1 MKITVSPT
9 LIAFAS
15 MAVTLTHG
23 SLLTQLLGNLE
34 LQLNLCPDIDI
45 GLGGGGRQGGKPLAQ
60 TINLGCANY
69 EAPVSMVQGS
79 QNPPAAQSTR
89 ASTSGS
95 GSNVSSRAPIS
106 GNGNGS
112 GSQTAGAANARPTPS
127 SSSASE
133 SVSKGI
139 GALIEIPQ
147 QPSAAADASVSS
159 QLPSDAYSMIPLGE
173 LFPTQA
179 QEGERQLL
187 AEKTQRKPEIPAPT
201 PSMPMQMPIM
211 PTAKCV
217 WVTPAPEPPVAG
229 MQAEMAR
236 PRPKML
242 LPPAMPAPMPPV
254 IPAPMPPAMP
264 MSMPMQMQMPAPP
277 SWQSHVDQQA
287 GMAAAGS
294 SLPPGFQHVATAAT
308 RTIQLPDG
316 GHEMVVETRNAGF
329 FEYSF

>member
-1 MKITVSPT
+1 MRITVSST

-23 SLLTQLLGNLE
+23 SLLTQLLGSLE

-45 GLGGGGRQGGKPLAQ
+45 GLGGGGRNGGKPLAQ
-60 TINLGCANY
+60 TINAGCANY
-69 EAPVSMVQGS
+69 EAPVSMAQES
-79 QNPPAAQSTR
+79 QSPSAAQATR
-89 ASTSGS
+89 ANTGGS
-95 GSNVSSRAPIS
+95 GNGSSGSSRAPAS
-106 GNGNGS
+106 GNGS

-127 SSSASE
+127 SSPASASA
-133 SVSKGI
+133 SKGI

-147 QPSAAADASVSS
+147 QPSAADASVSS

-179 QEGERQLL
+179 QDGARQVM
-187 AEKTQRKPEIPAPT
+187 AEKTQRRPEMPAPA
-201 PSMPMQMPIM
+201 PPMPMQMPIPM

-229 MQAEMAR
+229 MQAEMAW
-236 PRPKML
+236 PRPKMP
-242 LPPAMPAPMPPV
+242 LPPAMPAPMP
-254 IPAPMPPAMP
+254 
-264 MSMPMQMQMPAPP
+264 MSMPAPP
-277 SWQSHVDQQA
+277 SWQPHVDQQG
-287 GMAAAGS
+287 GMAPAGS
-294 SLPPGFQHVATAAT
+294 SPPPGFQHVATAAT

-316 GHEMVVETRNAGF
+316 GHEVVVETRNAGF

>member
-69 EAPVSMVQGS
+69 EAPVSMAQES
-79 QNPPAAQSTR
+79 RNPPAAQSTR

-95 GSNVSSRAPIS
+95 GSNVSSRAPTS
-106 GNGNGS
+106 GNGS
-112 GSQTAGAANARPTPS
+112 SSSQTAGAASTRPTPS
-127 SSSASE
+127 SSSSSASA

-147 QPSAAADASVSS
+147 QPSAAADASLSS
-159 QLPSDAYSMIPLGE
+159 QLPSDAYSMIPLSE

-179 QEGERQLL
+179 QEGERQLM

-236 PRPKML
+236 PRPKMP
-242 LPPAMPAPMPPV
+242 LPPAM
-254 IPAPMPPAMP
+254 PAPMPPAMP
-264 MSMPMQMQMPAPP
+264 MSMPMQMPVQMPAPP
-277 SWQSHVDQQA
+277 SWQPHVDQQA

-316 GHEMVVETRNAGF
+316 GHEVVVETRNAGF